1 MVRIIKKLLFNI
13 FLLFFLVEFFIV
25 PSKAFAQTSSVSIG
39 STAAIMVEK
48 STGRILYEKR
58 STEKLY
64 PASTT
69 KIMTAIVVLE
79 NANLDDM
86 VTISK
91 TSLENIPSG
100 YVTVDL
106 VEGEEIS
113 VKDLLYALM
122 LPSANDAAYALA
134 EYVGGTVEG
143 FSTMMNDKAT
153 SLGCKNTHFVNPNGI
168 HNESHYSTAYD
179 LYLIANYAMKNEVFR
194 EIVGTTEYTLPQTN
208 LHSELDRVI
217 KNTNELLYDTES
229 NYYPYAVGIK
239 TGHTT
244 QAGNCLVAQSSR
256 DGLDF
261 ISVVLGGQGVN
272 SNRFK
277 DTIKLFNYGYDN
289 YTLTKIIEK
298 NSIVDSIEIE
308 KATKETKLLDV
319 AIDESITVMNNK
331 ALDVYQIIPEVK
343 IDEGLEAPI
352 AKGQKIGTIKYK
364 VDDIEYSANLIAA
377 SDVIKRTYYEIYL
390 TIGITLLLV
399 SLIVYKRGSR
409 SKRSHHRRSVY

>member
-217 KNTNELLYDTES
+217 KNTNELLYDTEP